1 MAVIDYE
8 AVKTSVGEVY
18 KAGKEFPQ
26 KELFYSVP
34 QDKRAAKA
42 AEIMQDTINAI
53 ANPFLPQKISVS
65 LWQKA
70 TQIAKVSA
78 ERIITPKLFNDAI
91 TEAQKQFV
99 ADNVARCQ
107 QEEQAERTVIGG
119 YGYGGDEEKIAMTS
133 ALLRWTYK
141 QMGRGRMICPY
152 LPSEDQISE
161 FVLKNKIPRDVA
173 QKYRTVIRAYLNDY
187 NFAQAENAGMSCKL
201 FNRGNRLELIV
212 L

>member
-26 KELFYSVP
+26 KEIFFSVP

-53 ANPFLPQKISVS
+53 ANHFLPQKISVS

-78 ERIITPKLFNDAI
+78 EKIITPKLFNDAI

-107 QEEQAERTVIGG
+107 QEEQAERAVIGG

-187 NFAQAENAGMSCKL
+187 NFAQAENVGMSCKL

>member
-8 AVKTSVGEVY
+8 AVKASVGEVY

-53 ANPFLPQKISVS
+53 ANHFLPQKISVS

-70 TQIAKVSA
+70 TQRAKVSA
-78 ERIITPKLFNDAI
+78 EKIITPKLFHDAI
-91 TEAQKQFV
+91 LEAQKQLA

-107 QEEQAERTVIGG
+107 QEKQEERAVIGG
-119 YGYGGDEEKIAMTS
+119 YGNSDEEKIAMTS
-133 ALLRWTYK
+133 ALLRWTFK
-141 QMGRGRMICPY
+141 QMGRGRQICPY
-152 LPSEDQISE
+152 LPSEEQISD
-161 FVLKNKIPRDVA
+161 FVMKNNIPRGVA
-173 QKYRTVIRAYLNDY
+173 QKYRTLIRAYLNDY
-187 NFAQAENAGMSCKL
+187 NFAKAENAGMSCKL
-201 FNRGNRLELIV
+201 FNRGDRLELMV

>member
-8 AVKTSVGEVY
+8 AVKASVGEVY

-26 KELFYSVP
+26 KEMFFSVP

-53 ANPFLPQKISVS
+53 ASHFLPQNISVT

-78 ERIITPKLFNDAI
+78 EKLITPKLFHDAI
-91 TEAQKQFV
+91 LEAQKQLA
-99 ADNVARCQ
+99 ADSVTRCQ
-107 QEEQAERTVIGG
+107 QEKQEERAVIGG
-119 YGYGGDEEKIAMTS
+119 YGNGDEEKLAMTS
-133 ALLRWTYK
+133 ALLRWTFK
-141 QMGRGRMICPY
+141 QMGCGRQICPY
-152 LPSEDQISE
+152 LPSEEQISD
-161 FVLKNKIPRDVA
+161 FVLKNNIPRGVA
-173 QKYRTVIRAYLNDY
+173 QKYRTLIRAYLNDY
-187 NFAQAENAGMSCKL
+187 NFAKAENATMSCKL
-201 FNRGNRLELIV
+201 FNRGDRLELIV

>member
-1 MAVIDYE
+1 MAAIDYE
-8 AVKTSVGEVY
+8 AVKASVGEVY

-26 KELFYSVP
+26 KEMFFSVP

-53 ANPFLPQKISVS
+53 ANHFLPQKISVS

-78 ERIITPKLFNDAI
+78 EKMITPKLFHDAI
-91 TEAQKQFV
+91 LEAQKQLA
-99 ADNVARCQ
+99 ADSVTRCQ
-107 QEEQAERTVIGG
+107 QEKQEERAIIGG
-119 YGYGGDEEKIAMTS
+119 YGNGDEEKIAMTS

-141 QMGRGRMICPY
+141 QMGRGRQICPY
-152 LPSEDQISE
+152 LPSEEQISD
-161 FVLKNKIPRDVA
+161 FVLKNNIPRGVA

-187 NFAQAENAGMSCKL
+187 NFSQAQNATMSCKL
-201 FNRGNRLELIV
+201 FNRGDRLELIV

>member
-8 AVKTSVGEVY
+8 AVKASVGEVY

-26 KELFYSVP
+26 KEMFFAVP

-53 ANPFLPQKISVS
+53 ANHFLPQNISVT

-78 ERIITPKLFNDAI
+78 EKMITPKLFHDAI
-91 TEAQKQFV
+91 LEAQKQLA
-99 ADNVARCQ
+99 ADSVTRCQ
-107 QEEQAERTVIGG
+107 QEKQEERAIIGG
-119 YGYGGDEEKIAMTS
+119 YGNGDEEKIAMTS

-141 QMGRGRMICPY
+141 QMGRGRQICPY
-152 LPSEDQISE
+152 LPSEEQISD
-161 FVLKNKIPRDVA
+161 FVLKNNIPRGVA
-173 QKYRTVIRAYLNDY
+173 QKYRTLIRAYLNDY
-187 NFAQAENAGMSCKL
+187 NFAKAENAGMSCKL
-201 FNRGNRLELIV
+201 FNRGDRLELIV

>member
-1 MAVIDYE
+1 MAIIDFE
-8 AVKTSVGEVY
+8 IVRVSVGELY

-26 KELFYSVP
+26 KEMFFAVP

-42 AEIMQDTINAI
+42 AEIMQDTVDAI
-53 ANPFLPQKISVS
+53 ANHFVPQKISVG
-65 LWQKA
+65 LWNKA
-70 TQIAKVSA
+70 VEIAKVSA
-78 ERIITPKLFNDAI
+78 EKAITPKLLHDAI
-91 TEAQKQFV
+91 LEAQKQYAAETV
-99 ADNVARCQ
+99 AKAEQ
-107 QEEQAERTVIGG
+107 EKQEEHNIV
-119 YGYGGDEEKIAMTS
+119 YGYGEDEKLNITAM
-133 ALLRWTYK
+133 LLRWTYT
-141 QMGRGRMICPY
+141 QLGLRREICPY
-152 LPSEDQISE
+152 LPSEEQITE

>member
-8 AVKTSVGEVY
+8 AVKASVGEVY

-26 KELFYSVP
+26 KEMFFAVP

-53 ANPFLPQKISVS
+53 ANHFLPQNISVT

-78 ERIITPKLFNDAI
+78 EKMITPKLFHDAI
-91 TEAQKQFV
+91 LEAQKQLA
-99 ADNVARCQ
+99 ADSVARCQ
-107 QEEQAERTVIGG
+107 QEKQEERAIIGG
-119 YGYGGDEEKIAMTS
+119 YGNGDEEKIAMTS
-133 ALLRWTYK
+133 ALLRWTFK
-141 QMGRGRMICPY
+141 QMGRGRQICPY
-152 LPSEDQISE
+152 LPSEEQISD
-161 FVLKNKIPRDVA
+161 FVLKNNIPRGVA
-173 QKYRTVIRAYLNDY
+173 QKYRTLIRAYLNDY
-187 NFAQAENAGMSCKL
+187 NFAKAENAGMSCKL
-201 FNRGNRLELIV
+201 FNRGDRLELMV

>member
-1 MAVIDYE
+1 MAVIDYD
-8 AVKTSVGEVY
+8 AVTASVGEVY

-26 KELFYSVP
+26 KEMFFAVP

-53 ANPFLPQKISVS
+53 ANHFLPQKISVS

-70 TQIAKVSA
+70 TQTAKVSA
-78 ERIITPKLFNDAI
+78 EKMITPKLFHDAI
-91 TEAQKQFV
+91 LEAQKQL
-99 ADNVARCQ
+99 ATENVTRCQ
-107 QEEQAERTVIGG
+107 QEKQEERAIIGG
-119 YGYGGDEEKIAMTS
+119 YGDGNEEKIAMTS

-141 QMGRGRMICPY
+141 QMGRGRQICPY
-152 LPSEDQISE
+152 LPSEEQISD
-161 FVLKNKIPRDVA
+161 FVLKNNIPRGVA

-187 NFAQAENAGMSCKL
+187 NFAKAENATMSSKL
-201 FNRGNRLELIV
+201 FNRGDRLELMV

>member
-8 AVKTSVGEVY
+8 AVKASVGEVY

-26 KELFYSVP
+26 KEMFFSVP

-53 ANPFLPQKISVS
+53 ANHFLPQNISVS

-78 ERIITPKLFNDAI
+78 EKMITPKLFHDAI
-91 TEAQKQFV
+91 LEAQKQLA
-99 ADNVARCQ
+99 ADSVTRCQ
-107 QEEQAERTVIGG
+107 QEKQEERAIIGG
-119 YGYGGDEEKIAMTS
+119 YGNGDEEKIAMTS
-133 ALLRWTYK
+133 ALLRWIFK
-141 QMGRGRMICPY
+141 QMGRGRQICPY
-152 LPSEDQISE
+152 LPSEEQISD
-161 FVLKNKIPRDVA
+161 FVLKNNIPRGVA
-173 QKYRTVIRAYLNDY
+173 QKYRTLIRAYLNDY
-187 NFAQAENAGMSCKL
+187 NFAKAENAGMSCKL
-201 FNRGNRLELIV
+201 FNRGDRLELIV

>member
-8 AVKTSVGEVY
+8 AVKASVGEVY

-26 KELFYSVP
+26 KEMFFAVP

-53 ANPFLPQKISVS
+53 ANHFLPQNISVT

-78 ERIITPKLFNDAI
+78 EKMITPKLFHDAI
-91 TEAQKQFV
+91 LEAQKQLA
-99 ADNVARCQ
+99 ADSVTRCQ
-107 QEEQAERTVIGG
+107 QEKQEEQAIIGG
-119 YGYGGDEEKIAMTS
+119 YGNGDEEKIAMTS

-141 QMGRGRMICPY
+141 QMGRGRQICPY
-152 LPSEDQISE
+152 LPSEEQISD
-161 FVLKNKIPRDVA
+161 FVLKNNIPRGVA
-173 QKYRTVIRAYLNDY
+173 QKYRTLIRAYLNDY
-187 NFAQAENAGMSCKL
+187 NFAKAENAGMSCKL
-201 FNRGNRLELIV
+201 FNRGDRLELMV

>member
-26 KELFYSVP
+26 KELFFAAP

-53 ANPFLPQKISVS
+53 ANHFLPQKISVS

-78 ERIITPKLFNDAI
+78 EKIITPKLFNDAI
-91 TEAQKQFV
+91 AEAQKQFV

-107 QEEQAERTVIGG
+107 QEEQAERAVIGG

-141 QMGRGRMICPY
+141 QMGRGRLICPY

>member
-8 AVKTSVGEVY
+8 AVKASVGEVY

-53 ANPFLPQKISVS
+53 ANHFLPQKISVS

-78 ERIITPKLFNDAI
+78 EKMITPKLFHDAI
-91 TEAQKQFV
+91 LEAQKQLA
-99 ADNVARCQ
+99 ADSVTRCQ
-107 QEEQAERTVIGG
+107 QEKQEERAIIGG
-119 YGYGGDEEKIAMTS
+119 YSNGDEEKIAMTS

-141 QMGRGRMICPY
+141 QMARGRQICPY
-152 LPSEDQISE
+152 LPSEEQITE

-212 L
+212 V

>member
-53 ANPFLPQKISVS
+53 ANHFVPQKISVS

-107 QEEQAERTVIGG
+107 QEEQAERAVIGG

-141 QMGRGRMICPY
+141 QMGRGRLICPY

-187 NFAQAENAGMSCKL
+187 NFAQAEYAGMSCKL
-201 FNRGNRLELIV
+201 FNRGDRLELMV

>member
-1 MAVIDYE
+1 MAVIDYD
-8 AVKTSVGEVY
+8 AVKASVGEVY

-26 KELFYSVP
+26 KEMFFSVP

-53 ANPFLPQKISVS
+53 ANHFLPQNISVT

-78 ERIITPKLFNDAI
+78 EKMITPKLFHDAI
-91 TEAQKQFV
+91 LEAQKQL
-99 ADNVARCQ
+99 AAENVARCQ
-107 QEEQAERTVIGG
+107 QEKQEERAIIGG
-119 YGYGGDEEKIAMTS
+119 YSNGDEEKIAVTS

-141 QMGRGRMICPY
+141 QMGRGRLICPY

>member
-8 AVKTSVGEVY
+8 AVKASVGEVY

-53 ANPFLPQKISVS
+53 ANHFLPQKISVS

-78 ERIITPKLFNDAI
+78 EKIITPKLFNDAI
-91 TEAQKQFV
+91 AEAQKQFV

-107 QEEQAERTVIGG
+107 QEEQAERAVIGG

-152 LPSEDQISE
+152 LPSEEQISE

-173 QKYRTVIRAYLNDY
+173 
-187 NFAQAENAGMSCKL
+187 
-201 FNRGNRLELIV
+201 
-212 L
+212 

>member
-8 AVKTSVGEVY
+8 AVKASVGEVY

-53 ANPFLPQKISVS
+53 ANHFVPQKISVS

-91 TEAQKQFV
+91 TEAQKQYV

-107 QEEQAERTVIGG
+107 QEEQAERAVIGG

-187 NFAQAENAGMSCKL
+187 NFAQAENVGMSCKL

>member
-8 AVKTSVGEVY
+8 AVKASVGEVY

-26 KELFYSVP
+26 KEMFFSVP

-53 ANPFLPQKISVS
+53 ANHFLPQNISVT

-78 ERIITPKLFNDAI
+78 EKMITPKLFHDAI
-91 TEAQKQFV
+91 LEAQKQLA
-99 ADNVARCQ
+99 ADSVTRCQ
-107 QEEQAERTVIGG
+107 QEKQEERAIVGG
-119 YGYGGDEEKIAMTS
+119 YGDDEKLAITGM
-133 ALLRWTYK
+133 LLHWTYK
-141 QMGRGRMICPY
+141 QMSRGRMICPY
-152 LPSEDQISE
+152 LPSEEQISD
-161 FVLKNKIPRDVA
+161 FVLKNNIPRGVA
-173 QKYRTVIRAYLNDY
+173 QKYRTLIRAYLNDY
-187 NFAQAENAGMSCKL
+187 NFAKAENATMSSKL
-201 FNRGNRLELIV
+201 FNRGDRLELMV

>member
-1 MAVIDYE
+1 MAVIDYD
-8 AVKTSVGEVY
+8 AVKASVGEVY

-26 KELFYSVP
+26 KEMFFSVP

-53 ANPFLPQKISVS
+53 ANHFLPQNISVT

-78 ERIITPKLFNDAI
+78 EKMITPKLFHDAI
-91 TEAQKQFV
+91 LEAQKQL
-99 ADNVARCQ
+99 AAENVARCQ
-107 QEEQAERTVIGG
+107 QEKQEERAIIGG
-119 YGYGGDEEKIAMTS
+119 YSNGDEEKIAMTS

>member
-1 MAVIDYE
+1 MAVIDYD
-8 AVKTSVGEVY
+8 AVKASVGEVY

-26 KELFYSVP
+26 KEMFFAVP

-53 ANPFLPQKISVS
+53 ANHFLPQKISVS

-99 ADNVARCQ
+99 ADNLARCQ
-107 QEEQAERTVIGG
+107 QEEQAERAVIGG

-141 QMGRGRMICPY
+141 QMGRGRLICPY

-187 NFAQAENAGMSCKL
+187 NFAQAENVGMSCKL

>member
-1 MAVIDYE
+1 MAVIDYD
-8 AVKTSVGEVY
+8 AVKASVGEVY

-26 KELFYSVP
+26 KEMFFAVP

-53 ANPFLPQKISVS
+53 ANHFLPQHISVT

-78 ERIITPKLFNDAI
+78 EKMITPKLFHDAI
-91 TEAQKQFV
+91 LEAQKQLA

-107 QEEQAERTVIGG
+107 QEKQEERAIIGG
-119 YGYGGDEEKIAMTS
+119 YGNGDEEKIAMTS
-133 ALLRWTYK
+133 ALLRWTFK
-141 QMGRGRMICPY
+141 QMGRGRQICPY
-152 LPSEDQISE
+152 LPSEEQISD
-161 FVLKNKIPRDVA
+161 FVLKNNIPRGVA
-173 QKYRTVIRAYLNDY
+173 QKYRTLIRAYLNDY
-187 NFAQAENAGMSCKL
+187 NFAKAENAGMSCKL
-201 FNRGNRLELIV
+201 FNRGDRLELIV

>member
-1 MAVIDYE
+1 MAVIDYD
-8 AVKTSVGEVY
+8 AVKASVGEVY

-26 KELFYSVP
+26 KEMFFAVP

-53 ANPFLPQKISVS
+53 ANHFLPQHISVT

-78 ERIITPKLFNDAI
+78 EKMITPKLFHDAI
-91 TEAQKQFV
+91 LEAQKQLA
-99 ADNVARCQ
+99 ADSVTRCQ
-107 QEEQAERTVIGG
+107 QEKQEERAIIGG
-119 YGYGGDEEKIAMTS
+119 YGNGDEEKIAMTS

-141 QMGRGRMICPY
+141 QMGRGRQICPY
-152 LPSEDQISE
+152 LPSEEQISD
-161 FVLKNKIPRDVA
+161 FVLKNNIPRGVA
-173 QKYRTVIRAYLNDY
+173 QKYRTLIRAYLNDY
-187 NFAQAENAGMSCKL
+187 NFAKAENAGMSCKL
-201 FNRGNRLELIV
+201 FNRGDRLELMV

>member
-8 AVKTSVGEVY
+8 AVKASVGEVY

-26 KELFYSVP
+26 KEMFFSVP

-53 ANPFLPQKISVS
+53 ANHFLPQKISVS

-107 QEEQAERTVIGG
+107 QEKQEERAVIGG
-119 YGYGGDEEKIAMTS
+119 YGYDGDEEKIAMTS

-141 QMGRGRMICPY
+141 QMGRGRMICSY

-161 FVLKNKIPRDVA
+161 FVLKNKSPRDVA

-187 NFAQAENAGMSCKL
+187 NFAQAENVGMSCKL
-201 FNRGNRLELIV
+201 FNRGNKLELIV

>member
-26 KELFYSVP
+26 KELFFAAP

-53 ANPFLPQKISVS
+53 ANHFLPQKISVS

-78 ERIITPKLFNDAI
+78 EKIITPKLFHDAI
-91 TEAQKQFV
+91 LEAQKQFV

-107 QEEQAERTVIGG
+107 QEKQEERAVFSG

-141 QMGRGRMICPY
+141 QMGRGRVICPY
-152 LPSEDQISE
+152 LPSEEQISE

-201 FNRGNRLELIV
+201 FNRGDRLELIV

>member
-8 AVKTSVGEVY
+8 AVKASVGEVY

-53 ANPFLPQKISVS
+53 ANHFLPQKISVS

-78 ERIITPKLFNDAI
+78 KKIITPKLFNDAI

-107 QEEQAERTVIGG
+107 QEKQEERAIVGS
-119 YGYGGDEEKIAMTS
+119 YGCGDEEKIAMTS
-133 ALLRWTYK
+133 ALLRWTFK

-152 LPSEDQISE
+152 LPSEEQISD
-161 FVLKNKIPRDVA
+161 FVLKNNINRGVA
-173 QKYRTVIRAYLNDY
+173 QKYRTLIRAYLNDY
-187 NFAQAENAGMSCKL
+187 NFAKAENATMSSKL
-201 FNRGNRLELIV
+201 FNRGDRLELIV

>member
-8 AVKTSVGEVY
+8 AVKASVGEVY

-53 ANPFLPQKISVS
+53 ANHFLPQKISVS

-78 ERIITPKLFNDAI
+78 EKIITPKLFNDAI

-107 QEEQAERTVIGG
+107 QEEQAERAVIGG

-152 LPSEDQISE
+152 LPSEEQISE

-187 NFAQAENAGMSCKL
+187 NFAQAENTGMSCKL

>member
-8 AVKTSVGEVY
+8 AVKASVGEVY

-53 ANPFLPQKISVS
+53 ANHFVPQKISVS

-78 ERIITPKLFNDAI
+78 EKIITPKLFNDAI

-107 QEEQAERTVIGG
+107 QEEQAERAVIGG

-141 QMGRGRMICPY
+141 QMGRGRLICPY
-152 LPSEDQISE
+152 LQSEDQISE

-187 NFAQAENAGMSCKL
+187 NFAQAQNAGMSCKL

>member
-53 ANPFLPQKISVS
+53 ANHFVPQKISVS

-107 QEEQAERTVIGG
+107 QEEQAERAIVGG

-187 NFAQAENAGMSCKL
+187 NFAQAENVGMSCKL

>member
-1 MAVIDYE
+1 M
-8 AVKTSVGEVY
+8 
-18 KAGKEFPQ
+18 
-26 KELFYSVP
+26 P

-53 ANPFLPQKISVS
+53 ANHFLPQKISVS

-78 ERIITPKLFNDAI
+78 EKIITPKLFNDEI

-107 QEEQAERTVIGG
+107 QEKQEERAVFSG

-152 LPSEDQISE
+152 LPSEEQISD
-161 FVLKNKIPRDVA
+161 FVLKNNIPRGVA
-173 QKYRTVIRAYLNDY
+173 QKYRTLIRAYLNDY
-187 NFAQAENAGMSCKL
+187 NFAKAENAGMSCKL
-201 FNRGNRLELIV
+201 FNRGDRLGLMV